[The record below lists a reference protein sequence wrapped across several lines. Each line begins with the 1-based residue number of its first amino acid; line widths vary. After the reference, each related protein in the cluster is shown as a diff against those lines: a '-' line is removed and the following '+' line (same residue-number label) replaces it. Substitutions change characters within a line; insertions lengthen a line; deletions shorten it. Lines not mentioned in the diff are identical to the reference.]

1 MLCDVHRFTE
11 EAMEET
17 KKQELIVDEEALKP
31 LPISRHICYGLGDF
45 ANNFSWAFV
54 ASFLMYFWTDV
65 LGVSAAFG
73 GTIMLVSRFWDAVND
88 PIVGTLAD
96 RTRTKWGSYRPWL
109 LWSAIPMAII
119 NVLAFTAFPIATQAG
134 RNAYA
139 LITFFVLVFIF
150 TCVNIP
156 YSAMSAAASLNTNER
171 SKMASFRLIGS
182 YAGSLIVA
190 NFTLKLVDKLGSG
203 DAAHG
208 YMMTAVL
215 YSVIMVVFLLVCF
228 AGTKEL
234 CIPATK
240 EKIPLKESFKALKG
254 NTPVF
259 ILCVGFLAYGFYSY
273 GRSAVAMYYFTYN
286 AGNKALFATYSLVN
300 VGGALLGSIIMPKI
314 AHRFKNKASVPIAG
328 FFTMTAIMV
337 IIGAFIDPTTAKG
350 ITVLF
355 VLQGIASICQGM
367 SVSSLYSM
375 IPDTTEYTQAKHG
388 MRASGFIS
396 STTSFAMK
404 LGMGIGT
411 ASVGWLLGAFG
422 YVAGAQQSASALMCI
437 RVIFTFAPAVFSA
450 AAAIAL
456 LFYKLDKATYEKM
469 VSDLGLS
476 KASK

>member
-1 MLCDVHRFTE
+1 
-11 EAMEET
+11 MEE
-17 KKQELIVDEEALKP
+17 KKRQELFVDEEALKP
-31 LPISRHICYGLGDF
+31 LPISRHVCYGLGDF

-73 GTIMLVSRFWDAVND
+73 GTIMLVSRFWDAIND

-119 NVLAFTAFPIATQAG
+119 NILAFTAFPISSQAG

-139 LITFFVLVFIF
+139 LVTFFILVFIF

-171 SKMASFRLIGS
+171 AKMASFRLIGS

-190 NFTLKLVDKLGSG
+190 NYTLKLVEKFGSG
-203 DAAHG
+203 DAAQG

-228 AGTKEL
+228 AGTKEV
-234 CIPATK
+234 CRPVNK
-240 EKIPLKESFKALKG
+240 EKIPLRESFKALKG
-254 NTPVF
+254 NAPVL
-259 ILCVGFLAYGFYSY
+259 ILCLGFLAYGFYSY

-286 AGNKALFATYSLVN
+286 AGNKALFATYSLFN

-314 AHRFKNKASVPIAG
+314 AHRFKNKATVPIFG
-328 FFTMTAIMV
+328 FFIMTAIMI
-337 IIGAFIDPTTAKG
+337 IIGTFIDPTRSSD
-350 ITVLF
+350 ITILF
-355 VLQGIASICQGM
+355 ILQGIASVCQGM

-375 IPDTTEYTQAKHG
+375 IPDTTEYTQVRHG
-388 MRASGFIS
+388 VRASGFIS

-404 LGMGIGT
+404 LGMGVGT

-422 YVAGAQQSASALMCI
+422 YVAGAEQSASALTCI
-437 RVIFTFAPAVFSA
+437 RVIFTYAPAVFSA
-450 AAAIAL
+450 IAGTAL
-456 LFYKLDKATYEKM
+456 LFYKLDKAAYEKM
-469 VSDLGLS
+469 VSDLGLNKS
-476 KASK
+476 ST